1 MKQRNNVKKLVLLA
15 MLAAV
20 AFLMVALIR
29 IPVVLFLN
37 YEPKD
42 VIIAIGGFL
51 LGPMAAF
58 IISLV
63 VSFMEMITISTT
75 GPIGAVMNL
84 LSTCSFACTAALI
97 YKYRRTLWGAV
108 MGLLAGT
115 VAMIGVMLLW
125 NYLITPLYMTGTS
138 RADVAVMLIPVFLP
152 FNALKAGFN
161 TALTLILYKPL
172 VLALRKTGLISH
184 GNSKQAS
191 AKWGIYLLGA
201 ALLATCVLLLLTFR
215 GII

>member
-1 MKQRNNVKKLVLLA
+1 MEHRNNVKKLVLLA

-42 VIIAIGGFL
+42 VIIAVAGFL
-51 LGPMAAF
+51 LGPMASF
-58 IISLV
+58 VISLV
-63 VSFMEMITISTT
+63 VSFLEMITISTT
-75 GPIGAVMNL
+75 GPIGAIMNL

-97 YKYRRTLWGAV
+97 YKRRRTLGGAV
-108 MGLLAGT
+108 AGLLAGS

-138 RADVAVMLIPVFLP
+138 RADVAAMLVPIFLP
-152 FNALKAGFN
+152 FNALKAGCN

-172 VLALRKTGLISH
+172 VLALRKAGLIPKA
-184 GNSKQAS
+184 NAKPAS

-201 ALLATCVLLLLTFR
+201 GLLATCILLLLAWR